1 MDNRSQSAAP
11 GFLFICL
18 MVIFSV
24 ALSRLAMG
32 LILFPLPVLLS
43 VNGIWNK
50 RKAIAV
56 HLVSS
61 VGVLGLTLISN
72 RSLFSAEYLTIWL
85 LGLVFPLTITVACT
99 LWTALRDFS
108 NSILRKLV
116 ICSFPTAVIALSFS
130 VWLCL
135 PGAQQSI
142 ETLRSFYTIVVPQS
156 LSGEVTLDLGTVFIG
171 VLKFGSVPVA
181 ILFQGIPIM
190 ISESLLHR
198 GDEKWY
204 FDFANMKMPY
214 NYVWVY
220 FGLLALSIITPRLS
234 FVGQIPVVILWNLTF
249 GLSIH
254 FIFDG
259 ISVLVSL
266 LRKRSMH
273 FTPGKI
279 MIWVALS
286 LLIPGVNMFVL
297 SALLATGIFENWI
310 KLR

>member
-18 MVIFSV
+18 MVLSSIV
-24 ALSRLAMG
+24 LSRLSMG

-61 VGVLGLTLISN
+61 AGVLGLALFSN
-72 RSLFSAEYLTIWL
+72 RSLFSAEYLTIGL

-116 ICSFPTAVIALSFS
+116 FCSIPTAVIALSFS

-142 ETLRSFYTIVVPQS
+142 ETLRTVYTIVVPQG
-156 LSGEVTLDLGTVFIG
+156 LSGEVPLDFGTVLIG

-181 ILFQGIPIM
+181 ILFQGIPIL
-190 ISESLLHR
+190 ISECLLHR

-204 FDFANMKMPY
+204 FDFANMKLPY
-214 NYVWVY
+214 KYVWVY

-234 FVGQIPVVILWNLTF
+234 FVGQIPVLILWNLTF

-259 ISVLVSL
+259 ISVLVSR
-266 LRKRSMH
+266 LRKRSMR

-279 MIWVALS
+279 MIWVTLS
-286 LLIPGVNMFVL
+286 LLIPGFNMFVV
-297 SALLATGIFENWI
+297 SALLATGIFENWFKI
-310 KLR
+310 R